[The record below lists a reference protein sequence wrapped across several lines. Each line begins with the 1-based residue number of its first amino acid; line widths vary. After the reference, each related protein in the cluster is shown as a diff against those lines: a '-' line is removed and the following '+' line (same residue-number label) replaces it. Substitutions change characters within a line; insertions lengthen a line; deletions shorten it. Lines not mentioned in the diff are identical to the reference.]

1 MELQSLHFKY
11 QTKTKLTLEA
21 STKKLLS
28 KLYCT
33 QCDDLGSDAASS
45 QPLEYSM
52 VACRLIGGVATS
64 TLGHWILSSGSTAK
78 TG

>member
-1 MELQSLHFKY
+1 MELLHFKH
-11 QTKTKLTLEA
+11 QTKTKLMLEA

-28 KLYCT
+28 KLYYT
-33 QCDDLGSDAASS
+33 QCDGLGGDAASS